1 MNVRP
6 IELFLPRFKMIWG
19 TVDMCACLKALGMT
33 LAFDRSQADLSG
45 VNGRQAPSQE
55 ALFIS
60 RVLHKAFVEVN
71 EEGTEAAAATAI
83 NMTLG
88 MAVSLSNR
96 VPVFRADHPFL
107 FAVRDRKSG
116 TILFLGRVA
125 DPTREN

>member
-1 MNVRP
+1 MARMEVRP
-6 IELFLPRFKMIWG
+6 IYHYLPRFKMIWG
-19 TVDMCACLKALGMT
+19 TVDICGYLKALGMT

-45 VNGRQAPSQE
+45 INGRQAPSQE

-96 VPVFRADHPFL
+96 VPVCRADHPFL

-116 TILFLGRVA
+116 TILLLRRVV
-125 DPTREN
+125 